1 MIWSILRLFIILHKM
16 RVSISNPPPLFISSK
31 NRGVAIMKYNP
42 NIHHRRSIRIKEYDY
57 SQAGAYFVTIC
68 IQDRI
73 NLLGKIVN
81 DVMVL
86 NDAGKMVNKQWLE
99 LSLRYTSIKLDNF
112 VIMPNHFHGIIII
125 DQPISLSKIIGA
137 FKSITTHCYI
147 HGIKNSHWAAFR
159 NTLWQ
164 RNYYEHIIRSETQL
178 RKIRDYVENNPKTW
192 ESDGLFT

>member
-1 MIWSILRLFIILHKM
+1 
-16 RVSISNPPPLFISSK
+16 
-31 NRGVAIMKYNP
+31 
-42 NIHHRRSIRIKEYDY
+42 
-57 SQAGAYFVTIC
+57 
-68 IQDRI
+68 
-73 NLLGKIVN
+73 
-81 DVMVL
+81 
-86 NDAGKMVNKQWLE
+86 
-99 LSLRYTSIKLDNF
+99 
-112 VIMPNHFHGIIII
+112 MPNHFHGIIII

>member
-1 MIWSILRLFIILHKM
+1 MI
-16 RVSISNPPPLFISSK
+16 
-31 NRGVAIMKYNP
+31 GAIVKYNP

-81 DVMVL
+81 DVMAL
-86 NDAGKMVNKQWLE
+86 NDAGKMVNEQWLE
-99 LSLRYTSIKLDNF
+99 LSLRYPSIKLDNY

-137 FKSITTHCYI
+137 FKSIRTHCYI